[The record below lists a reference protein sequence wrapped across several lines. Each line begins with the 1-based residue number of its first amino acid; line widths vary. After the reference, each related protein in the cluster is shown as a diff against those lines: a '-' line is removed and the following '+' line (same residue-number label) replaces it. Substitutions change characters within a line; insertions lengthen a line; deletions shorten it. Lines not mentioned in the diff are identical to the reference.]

1 MARPFTRTSRKG
13 KTPKTM
19 AVNLSAWLRAYA
31 ADEQSGVE
39 AVRRAQVGG
48 KAAYTIEFCTQ
59 SARARERRTENPT
72 S

>member
-31 ADEQSGVE
+31 ADEQSGAE
-39 AVRRAQVGG
+39 AVRRAQN
-48 KAAYTIEFCTQ
+48 
-59 SARARERRTENPT
+59 ARESAQKANPLARDIRRT
-72 S
+72 

>member
-1 MARPFTRTSRKG
+1 MTRPFTSTSRKG

-39 AVRRAQVGG
+39 AVRRAQNAQ
-48 KAAYTIEFCTQ
+48 KANPL
-59 SARARERRTENPT
+59 ARELRRK
-72 S
+72 

>member
-1 MARPFTRTSRKG
+1 MMTRPFTSTSRKG

-39 AVRRAQVGG
+39 AVRRAQN
-48 KAAYTIEFCTQ
+48 
-59 SARARERRTENPT
+59 ARESTQKANPLARELRRK
-72 S
+72 

>member
-39 AVRRAQVGG
+39 AVRRAQN
-48 KAAYTIEFCTQ
+48 
-59 SARARERRTENPT
+59 ARERAHSDKIKCPF
-72 S
+72 

>member
-31 ADEQSGVE
+31 ADEQSCE
-39 AVRRAQVGG
+39 TR
-48 KAAYTIEFCTQ
+48 
-59 SARARERRTENPT
+59 SERTGERTEGQSIGERHSENV
-72 S
+72 SDWSGRKNGVG

>member
-31 ADEQSGVE
+31 ADEQSAEE
-39 AVRRAQVGG
+39 AVRRAQNAQESAQ
-48 KAAYTIEFCTQ
+48 KANPL
-59 SARARERRTENPT
+59 ARELRRK
-72 S
+72 